1 MRRTKTSKRLA
12 VALAVLIGIGVLVVV
27 GFWVRSALPT
37 ASGFDRR
44 RFEAVVAEVRRR
56 PIRAGEQVALRLAD
70 PTVPSSTRLI
80 EAGEGVVRGGGAGRV
95 WAERT
100 KDGHLKV
107 VIETQDAGH
116 AGEYGFAF
124 SEVPLK
130 AVPLDASWSTID
142 VPGRLTVVGANA
154 KIDEHWWAVLDNLD

>member
-1 MRRTKTSKRLA
+1 VRRTKTLKTLA
-12 VALAVLIGIGVLVVV
+12 VALAVLLGVGTLVVV
-27 GFWVRSALPT
+27 GCLVRSVLP
-37 ASGFDRR
+37 AKSAFDRR

-56 PIRAGEQVALRLAD
+56 PIPAGEQVALRLAD
-70 PTVPSSTRLI
+70 PTVPGSARLI
-80 EAGEGVVRGGGAGRV
+80 EAEAALARGGGAGRV

-130 AVPLDASWSTID
+130 RVPLDANWSTVD
-142 VPGRLTVVGANA
+142 VPGRLTIVGADA
-154 KIDEHWWAVLDNLD
+154 QIDEHWWAVLDNLD